1 MKKQNIEEYYKE
13 LEKHNWYH
21 LWSPDIKEIVDG
33 SLHERELR
41 KASEVSMVG
50 MKMFI
55 DFWNHAFFGKEKPE
69 LNRYMGECDG
79 L

>member
-1 MKKQNIEEYYKE
+1 
-13 LEKHNWYH
+13 
-21 LWSPDIKEIVDG
+21 
-33 SLHERELR
+33 LR

-69 LNRYMGECDG
+69 LKRYVEECDG